1 MKSTPQSYPP
11 GSRPGTVFVPQ
22 GVLLRGPAFILDT
35 LACSLIAALILGGH
49 ASLVKVVL
57 VTLAVE
63 FAYFSAWE
71 GALATTPGKRVFGL
85 RVVRAGDG
93 RPCGPP
99 AALVRTLLRIVDNI
113 LFSLP
118 GLVAIVSSPRRQRIG
133 DRVAGT
139 LVVSE
144 VPEQLLQMLGGIS
157 ALRPEGTPEDGPGDD
172 ADGGQTDRPGDHAG
186 DGLMPDQVMR
196 DLAELA
202 RRSRARRCASFPA
215 ETVRRS
221 TPPVRV
227 LAPRPSKR
235 RSCPAPSVR
244 RRWIPTRSS
253 AGTVATTSTRCRR
266 TARPTT
272 SHLSHCSTR
281 RTATTASTLSGVSS
295 SPPSRRP
302 WTPCAPAV
310 PSWPQDD
317 RLLAVRMFSEVAD
330 PRPVAFL
337 DFMADDPDRRRQGT
351 GGRDTAPYVPEPWT
365 GPTAS
370 RPVAAGQWRRSLS
383 SIAHRRMASQSR
395 SSCAGSP
402 WSGLAGNAA
411 SSLSLRPSRAGS

>member
-157 ALRPEGTPEDGPGDD
+157 ALRPEGAPEDDPGDD

-202 RRSRARRCASFPA
+202 RRQGAQ
-215 ETVRRS
+215 
-221 TPPVRV
+221 VRV
-227 LAPRPSKR
+227 LPGRDGETVDAAGQGPAPPALEEEVL
-235 RSCPAPSVR
+235 SCPFCETPMDPDEIVCRHCRHYVNQVSAHGETDDLAPVPLLYSEDRNHRFDALWRLVFAADGASLEAVR
-244 RRWIPTRSS
+244 T
-253 AGTVATTSTRCRR
+253 
-266 TARPTT
+266 
-272 SHLSHCSTR
+272 
-281 RTATTASTLSGVSS
+281 
-295 SPPSRRP
+295 
-302 WTPCAPAV
+302 AV

-337 DFMADDPDRRRQGT
+337 DFMADDPD
-351 GGRDTAPYVPEPWT
+351 
-365 GPTAS
+365 
-370 RPVAAGQWRRSLS
+370 AAVK
-383 SIAHRRMASQSR
+383 
-395 SSCAGSP
+395 
-402 WSGLAGNAA
+402 GLAGEIRRR
-411 SSLSLRPSRAGS
+411 LVP